1 MSEPKK
7 TIKDSVFTFLFSQ
20 PEYMKQLYLVLHPED
35 TEVREDDFKL
45 VTLENVLSIGQYND
59 LGFQVRDTL
68 ILLIEAQSTFS
79 YNIPLRM
86 LMYLGNTYKEYV
98 EENKLSIYKKTGV
111 SIPRPE
117 LYVVYTGAEKN
128 IPKVLRLSDLYEGQG
143 SVDVEVKVLQA
154 DGAGDILDQYIQFC
168 EIQVEQVKLYG
179 KTDEALSNI
188 LRICLERG
196 ILAPFLN
203 SRMKEVAD
211 IMTTLFDQEKV
222 WEIERYNIAQEN
234 RNAGRQEGLQE
245 GRKEGLQE
253 ARRDMLRKMLKKA
266 SILEV
271 SQLMDMTEDEIRSI
285 VEQ

>member
-1 MSEPKK
+1 MPEPKRNV
-7 TIKDSVFTFLFSQ
+7 KDSVFTYLFSQ
-20 PEYMKQLYLVLHPED
+20 PEYLKQLYLVLHPED

-45 VTLENVLSIGQYND
+45 VTLENVLSIGQHND
-59 LGFQVRDTL
+59 LGFQVRDKL
-68 ILLIEAQSTFS
+68 ILLVEAQSTFS
-79 YNIPLRM
+79 HNIPLRM
-86 LMYLGNTYKEYV
+86 LMYLGNTYKEFV
-98 EENKLSIYKKTGV
+98 EENRLPIYHEAAV

-117 LYVVYTGAEKN
+117 FYVVYTGDKKK
-128 IPKVLRLSDLYEGQG
+128 IPEVLRLSDLYEGQG
-143 SVDVEVKVLQA
+143 AADVEVKVLRD
-154 DGAGDILDQYIQFC
+154 DGEGDILDQYIQFC

-196 ILAPFLN
+196 ILAPFLT
-203 SRMKEVAD
+203 SRMKEVAE

-234 RNAGRQEGLQE
+234 RKEGRQEGRQE
-245 GRKEGLQE
+245 GYKEMLQ
-253 ARRDMLRKMLKKA
+253 KMLKKA

-271 SQLMDMTEDEIRSI
+271 SRMVDMPEDEIRRI

>member
-1 MSEPKK
+1 M
-7 TIKDSVFTFLFSQ
+7 I
-20 PEYMKQLYLVLHPED
+20 
-35 TEVREDDFKL
+35 
-45 VTLENVLSIGQYND
+45 
-59 LGFQVRDTL
+59 
-68 ILLIEAQSTFS
+68 
-79 YNIPLRM
+79 
-86 LMYLGNTYKEYV
+86 
-98 EENKLSIYKKTGV
+98 
-111 SIPRPE
+111 
-117 LYVVYTGAEKN
+117 YTGDDKKD
-128 IPKVLRLSDLYEGQG
+128 IPDVLRLSDLYEGQG
-143 SVDVEVKVLQA
+143 SVDVEVKVLRA

-271 SQLMDMTEDEIRSI
+271 LQLMDMTEDEIRSI
-285 VEQ
+285 IEQ